1 MKRIGVWLEVL
12 GVNTIN
18 QHLSYVTI
26 RGARK
31 RDHPQSF
38 SYHEPWWEA
47 YHVSASYLARLSAAL
62 SQGQQV
68 NRILVLEPTTT
79 AWMYQGDDKRLAELG
94 DTFFKL
100 VMSLEAAQVEYDL
113 GCEDVIAR
121 HGNVIARHG
130 TVVGTEL
137 KIGNRSYAQV
147 ILPPFAENLNKKT
160 KALLDKVTVIQ
171 PAGGA
176 SRIDGALISTSSSTS
191 DGGSKTN
198 VTDWIQNLVA
208 RLRDR
213 PSPDGFR
220 LQRESGDRG
229 ILFHHRRQLA
239 DGQLLFLVNTS
250 AENPSRGTLFSGL
263 KSVEAWDLYSG
274 DVKPFAF
281 VEGTAGISASFEL
294 PPCGSL
300 LLFLGQHSPHS
311 NTRQP
316 IVRTIPSGGEVKVDR
331 LQPNVLTLDY
341 ADITAGGETR
351 TNIYC
356 YQANQ
361 FAWKANG
368 LDRDPWDSAV
378 QFKDEFISRNFAPT
392 SGFEASYRFQINGA
406 VPKNLE
412 IVLERPNLY
421 QVTCNGRAVQATPNS
436 WWLDKAFGRLPIAAN
451 ACTGE
456 NVVTIK
462 AAPFT
467 VFHELEPAYILGD
480 FALEPASNGFVITS
494 DHGLRLTSTGW
505 DSQGEPFYAAG
516 VRYREEFDLKKLL
529 GPYSVA
535 LGAWRGSVAKVL
547 VNGRPCGFIDAPPYE
562 CEVSRVLKNGLN
574 TIDVIVMGTLK
585 NTLGPHHGNPPLG
598 AAWPGSFHQA
608 PASGPPPGK
617 EYGTVAYGLFEPFVL
632 KVKAPPP

>member
-1 MKRIGVWLEVL
+1 MKRIGDWLEVL

-47 YHVSASYLARLSAAL
+47 YHVSANYLARLSAAL
-62 SQGQQV
+62 SQGQQL

-94 DTFFKL
+94 EAFFKL
-100 VMSLEAAQVEYDL
+100 VLSLEAAEVEYDL
-113 GCEDVIAR
+113 GCEDVVVR
-121 HGNVIARHG
+121 HGS
-130 TVVGTEL
+130 VVGNEL

-147 ILPPFAENLNKKT
+147 VLPPFTENLNGRT
-160 KALLDKVTVIQ
+160 KELLDKVTVIQ
-171 PAGGA
+171 PTGGA
-176 SRIDGALISTSSSTS
+176 SRIDGALISASASTS

-198 VTDWIQNLVA
+198 VADWIQNLVA
-208 RLRDR
+208 RLRDQ
-213 PSPDGFR
+213 PSLDGFR
-220 LQRESGDRG
+220 LERESGDRG

-250 AENPSRGTLFSGL
+250 AEHPSRGTLFSGL
-263 KSVEAWDLYSG
+263 NAVEAWDLYSG
-274 DVKPFAF
+274 DVKPYSF
-281 VEGTAGISASFEL
+281 VEGAAGISASFEL

-300 LLFLGQHSPHS
+300 LLFLSQQSTHS
-311 NTRQP
+311 NTRQS
-316 IVRTIPSGGEVKVDR
+316 IVRDIPSRGEVKVDR

-341 ADITAGGETR
+341 VDITAGGETR

-392 SGFEASYRFQINGA
+392 SGFEANYRFRITGA

-412 IVLERPNLY
+412 IVLERPDLY
-421 QVTCNGRAVQATPNS
+421 QVTCNGRPVQAKPNS
-436 WWLDKAFGRLPIAAN
+436 WWLDKSFGRLPIAAN
-451 ACTGE
+451 ACPGE
-456 NVVTIK
+456 NVVTIN

-467 VFHELEPAYILGD
+467 MFHELEPAYVLGD
-480 FALEPASNGFVITS
+480 FALEPGPNGFVIS
-494 DHGLRLTSTGW
+494 PDRALSLANTGW
-505 DSQGEPFYAAG
+505 NSQGEPFYGAG
-516 VRYREEFDLKKLL
+516 VRYREEFDLKKSS
-529 GPYSVA
+529 GQYFVA
-535 LGAWRGSVAKVL
+535 LSAWRGSVAKVL
-547 VNGRPCGFIDAPPYE
+547 VNGQPGGYIDAPPYE
-562 CEVSRVLKNGLN
+562 CEISRVLKNGLN
-574 TIDVIVMGTLK
+574 TIDVIVIGTLK

-617 EYGTVAYGLFEPFVL
+617 DYSTVAYGLFEPFAL
-632 KVKAPPP
+632 KRIQP